1 MRANRQQW
9 CGYAGWTPR
18 EFDRNLALGFPA
30 KKSTSSRGDTWHVD
44 TVEGIAWIVAQELA
58 ERGLDAEASAPLD
71 HRCLSSSEL
80 PFRSCPGFRP
90 DYPFW
95 A

>member
-18 EFDRNLALGFPA
+18 EFGRNLALGFPA
-30 KKSTSSRGDTWHVD
+30 KKSTGSRGDTWHVD
-44 TVEGIAWIVAQELA
+44 TVEGIAWIVAQEPA

-71 HRCLSSSEL
+71 LGGAPS
-80 PFRSCPGFRP
+80 P
-90 DYPFW
+90 
-95 A
+95 